1 MMLASLLVLLCCA
14 APQDK
19 PVPQVE
25 VELHFVGLQGLSAAR
40 LSKAAELDLRE
51 FRERGQ
57 RRSALDDAAYVME
70 ETYRSEG
77 YRDARVDWA
86 LQQRD
91 GVAHATFTIREGPQ
105 LLLGTLA
112 FPGASA
118 LREVELA
125 GLLGVRADGSG
136 RHPYRGSEI
145 DSLPGMIRG
154 AYWQLGFLDV
164 AVESARS
171 AASAAGTRVDVTV
184 PIHEGVRYVVRE
196 IRFEAPGPLPAGQLQ
211 EAVAGLIGLPF
222 VPQRSV
228 EVAREVRRV
237 CGAAAYPDAT
247 AVVEEERDTASGE
260 VRLRVSVDY
269 GARTSISHVEVVG
282 VERTREDFVR
292 RRLGVADGDAYDRER
307 IDEAFLRLFRT
318 GLFRSIR
325 LELGE
330 PGQEPSERPLVVTV
344 EESPAKELSLRG
356 GYGSYEG
363 LRVGTSFVER
373 NLFGTARRFRASV
386 DASQVGWAGEIGW
399 TDPWLFQS
407 EVELDVPV
415 YVQRRREPSFTREES
430 GIGLDLSRE
439 FGSRFRLSGGWGF
452 RRSRI
457 SAVDIAASSQ
467 VSVEDV
473 DIASFHVQPD
483 YDSRN
488 DPFNPT
494 TGSLARLRVEWAGDQ
509 LLGSDL
515 SFLRTQLDFARLVP
529 LDTDGDLVLALGWRG
544 GAVWPL
550 GGTESLPLQERFFN
564 GGEDSVRSF
573 RESELGPLD
582 AAREPLG
589 GQSFHTANL
598 ELRQRLK
605 QNLWSSLFVDAGNVG
620 FEVGDLFSDLRYG
633 VGTGLHYLLPVGAVR
648 LDLAVNPD
656 RREGEPSFQLFLT
669 VGLAF

>member
-1 MMLASLLVLLCCA
+1 MMLASLLVLLSCA

-19 PVPQVE
+19 PVPQVK
-25 VELHFVGLQGLSAAR
+25 VELHFVGQQGLSAAR
-40 LSKAAELDLRE
+40 LSKAAEVDLRD
-51 FRERGQ
+51 FREQGQ

-70 ETYRSEG
+70 EIYRSEG

-86 LQQRD
+86 LQMRD
-91 GVAHATFTIREGPQ
+91 GVAHATFTVREGPQ

-118 LREVELA
+118 VRGVELA
-125 GLLGVRADGSG
+125 GLLGVRADGSEQ
-136 RHPYRGSEI
+136 HPYRGREI
-145 DSLPGMIRG
+145 DGLPGMIRG
-154 AYWQLGFLDV
+154 VYWQLGYLDV
-164 AVESARS
+164 VVEPARS
-171 AASAAGTRVDVTV
+171 EASADGVRIDVTV
-184 PIHEGVRYVVRE
+184 SVQEGVRYVVRD
-196 IRFEAPGPLPAGQLQ
+196 IRFDAPGPLPAGQLQ
-211 EAVAGLIGLPF
+211 EAVADLIGLPF
-222 VPQRSV
+222 MPHRGV
-228 EVAREVRRV
+228 EVARNVRRA
-237 CGAAAYPDAT
+237 CGAAAYPDA
-247 AVVEEERDTASGE
+247 AVVVEEERDTASGE
-260 VRLRVSVDY
+260 VWLRVVVDY
-269 GARTSISHVEVVG
+269 GERTSISRVDVVG
-282 VERTREDFVR
+282 VERTHADFVR
-292 RRLGVADGDAYDRER
+292 RRLGVADGDAYDREQ

-330 PGQEPSERPLVVTV
+330 PGQEPGERPLVVTV
-344 EESPAKELSLRG
+344 EEAPAKELSLRG

-399 TDPWLFQS
+399 TDPWLFHS

-430 GIGLDLSRE
+430 GFGLDLSRE
-439 FGSRFRLSGGWGF
+439 FGARFRLTGGWGF
-452 RRSRI
+452 RRSRV
-457 SAVDIAASSQ
+457 SAVDIAASSL

-473 DIASFHVQPD
+473 DIASFHAQPE

-515 SFLRTQLDFARLVP
+515 SFLRTQVDFARLVP
-529 LDTDGDLVLALGWRG
+529 LDADANLVLALGWRG
-544 GAVWPL
+544 GAAWPL
-550 GGTESLPLQERFFN
+550 GGTASLPLQERFFN

-589 GQSFHTANL
+589 GESFHTANL

-605 QNLWSSLFVDAGNVG
+605 QNLWGSLFVDAGNVG
-620 FEVGDLFSDLRYG
+620 FEVGDLFSELRWG
-633 VGTGLHYLLPVGAVR
+633 VGSGLHYLLPVGAVR

-656 RREGEPSFQLFLT
+656 RRDGESSVQLFLT